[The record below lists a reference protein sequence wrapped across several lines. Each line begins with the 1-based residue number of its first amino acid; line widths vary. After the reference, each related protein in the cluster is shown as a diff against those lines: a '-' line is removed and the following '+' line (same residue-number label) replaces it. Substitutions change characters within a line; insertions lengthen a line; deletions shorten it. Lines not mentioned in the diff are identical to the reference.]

1 MRRILILT
9 CVAGMFAGSAAS
21 GAPKPQAKSEPMG
34 FSDEAVKQAV
44 EGAKE
49 FLLMGIPEYAAAKK
63 GGAAPQP
70 KAPGPGRPQPEK
82 AAKAPGGRRA
92 PAPKPAKKAANRDEP
107 PAWGKQGDGHV
118 RRHSVGVVA
127 LMTYA
132 LLESGVSPQ
141 APHMQKVLDWLS
153 SVPCEET
160 YSLGVRCNVW
170 LAADQLGQKYQQQLA
185 DDVQTL
191 IDSTSNGGY
200 DYDCK
205 GKKHA
210 GNDNSAS
217 QYALLGIWAG
227 ARAGV
232 RIAPEY
238 WKLVFTYWSKGQGKD
253 GGWPYRVGQGN
264 TTGTMTAAGLASLYV
279 CYDNLLADRLIT
291 VGSRAHTTIVDQI
304 NRGTA
309 WFDKHFANLA
319 KKPKWHEALG
329 FEARWDY
336 YFLYGIERVGL
347 ASGTKFFGNVDWY
360 RAGATDLLQQ
370 QHPDGG
376 WGGRWD
382 PRSNQGKSDYMDTSF
397 ALLFLLRGQRPV
409 LFNKLR
415 YGTDRDWNKRPRDMA
430 SLTGWISKVF
440 ERGVNWQIVGIN
452 TPVSDWHDAPI
463 LYITG
468 SGAPKFSTDDL
479 AKLREFVMQGGAI
492 FCTGEVNPVF
502 RATMRKAYKD
512 LFPDYELVECKPDHP
527 IYTTHRSL
535 HQEHSK
541 SRVKVTFHEVN
552 NGVRPLVVHTNDDLS
567 ASWQEAFWQKIPD
580 EGTATVTDRNKWRRV
595 EPHYQAAANLYQYV
609 SEYGLLRN
617 RGVDL
622 WPKPVQFRPKRTIR
636 LARLRHG
643 GNWDPE
649 PLAYK
654 RFALLMANR
663 TQTKV
668 DLLEGLPIEKL
679 AESGAKLAALTG
691 TGPLKVSKL
700 EQEMLKK
707 FINDGGT
714 LVVDAAAG
722 NKQFAEA
729 AELMLQE
736 MYDVSRLRRLSTR
749 SDFFRLD
756 GYQIPKVRYRIEAK
770 RRLGVMTD
778 ADPNLRVVITEGERA
793 GVIYSPEDLTVGLL
807 GCPAFGCAGYMPES
821 AFELVRNITL
831 IAAGILNEPKPAP
844 PKAAETPKAAKT
856 VPRK

>member
-1 MRRILILT
+1 MRRILMLT
-9 CVAGMFAGSAAS
+9 CVAGMFAGGAAW
-21 GAPKPQAKSEPMG
+21 GAPKPPAPAQAKEPPIA
-34 FSDEAVKQAV
+34 FADEAVKEAI
-44 EGAKE
+44 ERAKE
-49 FLLMGIPEYAAAKK
+49 FLLMGIPEYAAAKR
-63 GGAAPQP
+63 GGGAPQP
-70 KAPGPGRPQPEK
+70 RAPGP
-82 AAKAPGGRRA
+82 RR
-92 PAPKPAKKAANRDEP
+92 PAPPRPGKRAANRAAP
-107 PAWGKQGDGHV
+107 PAWGKPSDGHV
-118 RRHSVGVVA
+118 GGHAVGVVS

-141 APHMQKVLDWLS
+141 APYMRKILDWLS
-153 SVPCEET
+153 SASCAKT

-170 LAADQLGQKYQQQLA
+170 LAADQLGQKYHQQLA
-185 DDVQTL
+185 DDVQLL

-200 DYDCK
+200 NYDCK
-205 GKKHA
+205 GKNAKSA

-217 QYALLGIWAG
+217 QYALLGVWAG

-238 WKLVFTYWSKGQGKD
+238 WKLVFTHWTKGQGND

-264 TTGTMTAAGLASLYV
+264 SSGTMTAAGLASLYV
-279 CYDNLLADRLIT
+279 CYDNLLADQLIT
-291 VGSRAHTTIVDQI
+291 VGSRTHTTIVDQI

-309 WFDKHFANLA
+309 WFDKHFANLSR
-319 KKPKWHEALG
+319 KPKWEDALS
-329 FEARWDY
+329 FDARWRY

-347 ASGTKFFGNVDWY
+347 ASGTKFFGDVDWY
-360 RAGATDLLQQ
+360 RAGAAELLRS

-382 PRSNQGKSDYMDTSF
+382 PRRKQGKSDYMDTSF

-452 TPVSDWHDAPI
+452 TPVSHWHDAPI

-468 SGAPKFSTDDL
+468 SGAPKFSRDNL
-479 AKLREFVMQGGAI
+479 ANLREFVMQGGAI

-502 RATMRKAYKD
+502 RATMRKVYKE

-535 HQEHSK
+535 HHEHSK
-541 SRVKVTFHEVN
+541 GRVKVAFQEVN

-567 ASWQEAFWQKIPD
+567 ASWQEAFWRKVPD
-580 EGTATVTDRNKWRRV
+580 LEAATVTDRNKWRRI

-617 RGVDL
+617 RGVEL
-622 WPKPVQFRPKRTIR
+622 WPKPLGVPPKRTIQ

-643 GNWDPE
+643 GSWDPE

-668 DLLEGLPIEKL
+668 DVLDGLPIERLADSQQVKL
-679 AESGAKLAALTG
+679 ASLTG
-691 TGPLKVSKL
+691 VGGLKVSKL

-707 FINDGGT
+707 FVSDGGM

-736 MYDVSRLRRLSTR
+736 MYDVGRLRRLSSR
-749 SDFFRLD
+749 SDVFRLD
-756 GYQIPKVRYRIEAK
+756 GYEIPKVRYRLEAK

-821 AFELVRNITL
+821 AFELMRNITL
-831 IAAGILNEPKPAP
+831 IAAGILDEAKPKPAP
-844 PKAAETPKAAKT
+844 PRAAETPKAPKAA
-856 VPRK
+856 PRK